1 MSSFINSTDE
11 GFAFQLNTFCSKIDT
26 YSATLGLTID
36 EVKGVKADNDLFLW
50 ALQVQDDTQ
59 KFAQNF
65 TDFKNLLRYGNGTEV
80 LTLIPVPPVFPP
92 PPPIVD
98 ANVQK
103 RFSDLVKRIKGS
115 PNYTKGIGENLG
127 IEIAHTPFDPQLGKP
142 AFKTSY
148 SSGGH
153 PNLIWK
159 KGKFQGVEIW
169 VNRNDNKGWL
179 KLERDFHP
187 DFIDK
192 AALPPAGQSAVW
204 NYKMIYLYKDEVV
217 GEWSAEQSITVY
229 GSV

>member
-1 MSSFINSTDE
+1 MSSFIDHSDE
-11 GFAFQLNTFCSKIDT
+11 GFGFQLNTFCGKIDT
-26 YSATLGLTID
+26 YSVTLSLTPSEITSI
-36 EVKGVKADNDLFLW
+36 KADKDLYLW

-65 TDFKNLLRYGNGTEV
+65 TNFKNLLRYGSGTEV
-80 LTLIPVPPVFPP
+80 LTVIPTPP
-92 PPPIVD
+92 PFPAPPAIVA

-115 PNYTKGIGENLG
+115 PNYTKAIGEDLG
-127 IEIAHTPFDPQLGKP
+127 LEVAHTPFDPQLGKP
-142 AFKTSY
+142 VFKTTY

-153 PNLIWK
+153 PHLIWK

-169 VNRNDNKGWL
+169 VDRNDTKGWV

-187 DFIDK
+187 DYTDK
-192 AALPPAGQSAVW
+192 AALPAVGQSAVW
-204 NYKMIYLYKDEVV
+204 NYKMIYLFQDDVV
-217 GEWSAEQSITVY
+217 GSWSAEQSMTVY